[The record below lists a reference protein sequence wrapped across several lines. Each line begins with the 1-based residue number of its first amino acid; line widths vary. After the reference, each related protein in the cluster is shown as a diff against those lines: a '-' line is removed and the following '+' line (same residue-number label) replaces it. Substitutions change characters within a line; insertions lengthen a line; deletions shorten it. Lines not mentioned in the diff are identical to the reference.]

1 MTERSVKIYFMS
13 PRTPED
19 NEKIRQE
26 RKQSIIQAA
35 FKLFALRGYH
45 RTAIS
50 EIAKEAGISK
60 GLLYNYFENKE
71 DLLKTVVVY
80 NYQEASDMLYELFSK
95 NKQDR
100 APQELAAYIIDA
112 FFVMMK
118 DYAPVWKLSIA
129 LSMQVSD
136 MPEIQALMFRI
147 FDESYKRIQLLLP
160 STEDAE
166 NQARI
171 IAGTMDG
178 IALQY
183 YLTGDSYDLEGVKKT
198 FINNLRKQIM
208 NL

>member
-1 MTERSVKIYFMS
+1 MS

-19 NEKIRQE
+19 NEKIRNE

-45 RTAIS
+45 RTSIS
-50 EIAKEAGISK
+50 EIAQEAGISK
-60 GLLYNYFENKE
+60 GLMYTYFKNKE
-71 DLLKTVVVY
+71 DLLKTVVVH
-80 NYQEASDMLYELFSK
+80 NYQEASDRLYDLFSK
-95 NKQDR
+95 NMKNRSQ
-100 APQELAAYIIDA
+100 QELLAYIIDA

-136 MPEIQALMFRI
+136 MPEIQELMFRI
-147 FDESYKRIQLLLP
+147 FDESYKRIQMLLP
-160 STEDAE
+160 PSKDAE

-171 IAGTMDG
+171 IAGAMDG

-198 FINNLRKQIM
+198 LIHNLSKQIT
-208 NL
+208 NS